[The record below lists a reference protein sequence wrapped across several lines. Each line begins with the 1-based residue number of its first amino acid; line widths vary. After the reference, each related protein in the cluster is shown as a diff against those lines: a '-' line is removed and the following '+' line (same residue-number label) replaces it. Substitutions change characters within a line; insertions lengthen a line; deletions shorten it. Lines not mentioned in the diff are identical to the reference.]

1 MIKRSL
7 LILFITSYILTFL
20 CGLFFFVMWIK
31 HECPILPT
39 EREIK
44 SEKVEEIKKIT
55 NAENKDAID
64 SLLNELYLFE
74 SK

>member
-1 MIKRSL
+1 
-7 LILFITSYILTFL
+7 
-20 CGLFFFVMWIK
+20 MWIK